1 MNFLS
6 AFVLKYLPFCTA
18 FAANGTMTKI
28 VKWAAGIGGGIVAI
42 FLIISLAKD
51 GIGLAKGS
59 GDSSVLKI
67 IGKALF
73 LILIIGLIYL
83 AMSYDSLGKK
93 AKNIANKGVNTVNT
107 EINNAL

>member
-1 MNFLS
+1 MSFLS

-18 FAANGTMTKI
+18 FAASGTMGKI
-28 VKWAAGIGGGIVAI
+28 VQWAAGIGGGVVAL

-59 GDSSVLKI
+59 GDSSILKI

-83 AMSYDSLGKK
+83 AVNYDSLGNK
-93 AKNIANKGVNTVNT
+93 AKNIADKGVNTVDT
-107 EINNAL
+107 EVNKAL